1 LIITVLPASSDIDK
15 LDIETVP
22 SQQPRDVTFY
32 LYHSQ
37 RPGKWDKRYVTLH
50 SDGQVVVSKKSG
62 QELTNI
68 CHLSDFDIYSPTRRQ
83 LSKKI
88 RPPKKICFAVKSQQ
102 KSSMFLSTE
111 NFAHFFS
118 TNDEDLAQNWYDAVH
133 KWRSWYLVHVLG
145 EGQLDNRNAPE
156 ASNVGPGDPSGS
168 QHQRTVSTASTPYI
182 LGSFKPL
189 LNFDSFDNHRG
200 SAEISLPSN
209 SADGPNSREIY
220 SRRKTGRDHAPPPTS
235 FPKRLVETESIA
247 SKINPEKAASS
258 DEDDASVFAP
268 SGLLGRT
275 YSQRQKVQ
283 REREEQLSKQN
294 MADAPT
300 FSHGLLGNSNSNA
313 PTGSSSDLPT
323 SRTDTMHST
332 PVADLNSPGLG
343 RSMSI
348 RQKPKPLI
356 DLTPVYQEPPQHVRK
371 GHRLKVEPGVP
382 LVDIATGPEIA
393 PGAIVVP
400 SATTWRRPD
409 PNISS
414 VATETPLPTS
424 PVSPRRRTNTAARSQ
439 HHQPLVGSIPQSSPD
454 HPFAPSSLLGRSTT
468 VSGTG
473 GGRGIATGDRRADK
487 PLIDLTPK
495 SHFAEGSLLRRID

>member
-1 LIITVLPASSDIDK
+1 
-15 LDIETVP
+15 
-22 SQQPRDVTFY
+22 
-32 LYHSQ
+32 
-37 RPGKWDKRYVTLH
+37 VTLH

-88 RPPKKICFAVKSQQ
+88 KPPKKICFAVKSQQ

-118 TNDEDLAQNWYDAVH
+118 TNDEGLAQNWYDAVH

-145 EGQLDNRNAPE
+145 EGKQDNRDVPE
-156 ASNVGPGDPSGS
+156 ASNVGPGDASRP
-168 QHQRTVSTASTPYI
+168 QHQRTVSTESSPYI

-189 LNFDSFDNHRG
+189 ISLDSFYNHR
-200 SAEISLPSN
+200 ISTEVSN
-209 SADGPNSREIY
+209 SADGPNSRELY
-220 SRRKTGRDHAPPPTS
+220 SRRKTARDHAPPPSS

-247 SKINPEKAASS
+247 SKSHANPEKAASS
-258 DEDDASVFAP
+258 DEDDVSVFAP

-275 YSQRQKVQ
+275 YSQRQKSQ
-283 REREEQLSKQN
+283 REREREEQLSKQN
-294 MADAPT
+294 MADAPI
-300 FSHGLLGNSNSNA
+300 FSHGLLGNSTPNA
-313 PTGSSSDLPT
+313 SQPTCPSSDPPT
-323 SRTDTMHST
+323 TT
-332 PVADLNSPGLG
+332 PVADLNSLTLG
-343 RSMSI
+343 RSTSI

-371 GHRLKVEPGVP
+371 AHRLKVEPGVP
-382 LVDIATGPEIA
+382 LVDIATGPEVA

-409 PNISS
+409 PNLSS
-414 VATETPLPTS
+414 VSTETPLPSS
-424 PVSPRRRTNTAARSQ
+424 PVSPRRRTNTAARGQ

-454 HPFAPSSLLGRSTT
+454 HQFAPTSLLGRSIT

-473 GGRGIATGDRRADK
+473 GGRGVATGDRRADK
-487 PLIDLTPK
+487 PLLDLTPK
-495 SHFAEGSLLRRID
+495 SHFTEGSLLRSIES